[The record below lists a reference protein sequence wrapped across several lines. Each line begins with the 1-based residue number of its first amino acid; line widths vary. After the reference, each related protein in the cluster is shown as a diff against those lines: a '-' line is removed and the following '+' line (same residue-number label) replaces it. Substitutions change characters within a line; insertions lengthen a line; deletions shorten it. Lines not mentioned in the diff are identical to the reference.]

1 MLQHG
6 DEGAASTGGEVGPPP
21 VISPVGTPTQPPAH
35 GRNDRLA
42 APKLCTQP
50 SRWCTLDRIV
60 HLAVDTLDACEFAGI
75 SFAEENRDVIGR
87 AKGILMARAGV
98 SDEEAFAM
106 LTAAS
111 QRMNLK
117 LRDIAK
123 GVAEQA
129 PEPPT

>member
-1 MLQHG
+1 MAVTTGWQPRSCAPNRRG
-6 DEGAASTGGEVGPPP
+6 GARSTGSST
-21 VISPVGTPTQPPAH
+21 SPST
-35 GRNDRLA
+35 R
-42 APKLCTQP
+42 
-50 SRWCTLDRIV
+50 S
-60 HLAVDTLDACEFAGI
+60 ACEFAGI